1 MRSPQRH
8 SNMWMISPVSLFIT
22 VRTSSSFPPQRRQR
36 LVELVE
42 EFSTSA
48 TFSAWNSSTAHPIQV
63 RHAICKM
70 DALFGKILSGRKR
83 PRGPFAVL
91 SGTGFR
97 QTRSPQGGDV
107 GQGELLCPTLSQHPE
122 PAVPTLVGPV
132 RTLEVETPVANQR
145 KSRPVEV
152 RAPKRL
158 EGVLKQGY
166 PASWT
171 WRALVPD
178 LTSSSSV
185 KLNRRV

>member
-1 MRSPQRH
+1 M
-8 SNMWMISPVSLFIT
+8 
-22 VRTSSSFPPQRRQR
+22 
-36 LVELVE
+36 
-42 EFSTSA
+42 SA

-70 DALFGKILSGRKR
+70 DALFGKILSTETAAWS
-83 PRGPFAVL
+83 FAVL